1 MMKNLIITILLLLL
15 VNSLSANGGPVFD
28 NKLGSTGNV
37 TFVKK
42 SALQLVKEDLKIKVD
57 GEKAHFQVRY
67 TFQNIGGDTKIQ
79 FAFPMET
86 RMFGW
91 SCWGEKEP
99 ECQANR
105 AKEIKN
111 FIEKEKVFGYKISK
125 NGKDLKWSKKSE
137 TKTIKDSTEED
148 EEKIS
153 EWFISEIEFK
163 KFEKAEI
170 YISYT
175 IESGRTLGFYSCSA
189 MPQITSRD
197 IHYNFY
203 PASFFGTGTV
213 GDLSVTV
220 DLTELKKDNGKLD
233 ETRGLE
239 FIEQSPGVL
248 KFEGKNVD
256 FKKVKEFLVWYSVE
270 EKDRSDYI
278 KAKRLLPTQQFRIVS
293 PNIAPE
299 NVKKMFDFDP
309 ETCFAPGKEN
319 EISFFFDKKS
329 LPGYSAILLKTSKN
343 DKFKVTGEMKC
354 DSWDS
359 EDVFEYTSD
368 KIRKCDRCSASRC
381 EMQKKPNCKFPT
393 ECAYDLIDPGDY
405 DPTNVKECRIKIKVE
420 PAGATKNAP
429 CISEIFIMPK
439 YLFD

>member
-1 MMKNLIITILLLLL
+1 MKKLIISIFLLLT
-15 VNSLSANGGPVFD
+15 VNFLSANGGPVFD

-42 SALQLVKEDLKIKVD
+42 AALQLVKEDLKIKVD

-67 TFQNIGGDTKIQ
+67 TFQNIGGNTKIQ

-86 RMFGW
+86 VMFDWG
-91 SCWGEKEP
+91 CWGEKEL

-111 FIEKEKVFGYKISK
+111 FIEKEKVFDYKISK

-137 TKTIKDSTEED
+137 TKKIED
-148 EEKIS
+148 NSDEDLNKIS

-189 MPQITSRD
+189 MPEITSRD

-239 FIEQSPGVL
+239 FIEQSPGIL

-256 FKKVKEFLVWYSVE
+256 FKKVKEFLIWYSVE

-278 KAKRLLPTQQFRIVS
+278 KAKRLLPTQFRIVS
-293 PNIAPE
+293 PEIVPE

-319 EISFFFDKKS
+319 EISFFFDKKY

-343 DKFKVTGEMKC
+343 DKFKVTEEMKC
-354 DSWDS
+354 DTWENSKEVS
-359 EDVFEYTSD
+359 FEYIHG
-368 KIRKCDRCSASRC
+368 KIRKWDNCAYAAKVLEKSD
-381 EMQKKPNCKFPT
+381 CKFPT

-420 PAGATKNAP
+420 PAGTTKNAP

-439 YLFD
+439 DLF

>member
-1 MMKNLIITILLLLL
+1 MMKNLIISVILLFLADLLY
-15 VNSLSANGGPVFD
+15 ANGGPVFD
-28 NKLGSTGNV
+28 NKLGSTGNL

-42 SALQLVKEDLKIKVD
+42 AALQLVKEDLKIKVD

-67 TFQNIGGDTKIQ
+67 TFQNIGVDTKIQ

-86 RMFGW
+86 KMFDW
-91 SCWGEKEP
+91 SCWGEKEL
-99 ECQANR
+99 ECQAHR

-137 TKTIKDSTEED
+137 AKKIGDNPDED
-148 EEKIS
+148 VNKIS

-170 YISYT
+170 HISYT
-175 IESGRTLGFYSCSA
+175 IESSRTLGFYSCSA
-189 MPQITSRD
+189 MPEITSRD
-197 IHYNFY
+197 IRYNFY

-239 FIEQSPGVL
+239 FIEQSHGVL

-256 FKKVKEFLVWYSVE
+256 FKKVREFLVWYSIE
-270 EKDRSDYI
+270 EKDRTEYI
-278 KAKRLLPTQQFRIVS
+278 KAKRLLPTQFRIVS

-309 ETCFAPGKEN
+309 DTCFAPGKEN

-343 DKFKVTGEMKC
+343 DKFKVVGEMDC
-354 DSWDS
+354 DTWDS

-368 KIRKCDRCSASRC
+368 KIRKCDLCSASRC
-381 EMQKKPNCKFPT
+381 EMQKKSNCKFPT
-393 ECAYDLIDPGDY
+393 DCAYDLIDPGDY

-429 CISEIFIMPK
+429 CISEIFIMPH

>member
-1 MMKNLIITILLLLL
+1 MMKNLIISIILLFLADLLY
-15 VNSLSANGGPVFD
+15 ANGGPVFD
-28 NKLGSTGNV
+28 NKLGSTGNL

-42 SALQLVKEDLKIKVD
+42 AALQLVKEDLKIKVD

-67 TFQNIGGDTKIQ
+67 TFQNIGVDTKIQ

-86 RMFGW
+86 EMFGW

-111 FIEKEKVFGYKISK
+111 FLEKEKVFGYKISK

-137 TKTIKDSTEED
+137 TKTIKDSEED

-170 YISYT
+170 HISYT
-175 IESGRTLGFYSCSA
+175 IESGRELGFYSCSA
-189 MPQITSRD
+189 MPRMNLRH

-220 DLTELKKDNGKLD
+220 DLTELKKDNGKPD

-239 FIEQSPGVL
+239 FIEQSPGFL

-256 FKKVKEFLVWYSVE
+256 FKKVREFLVWYSIE
-270 EKDRSDYI
+270 EKDRTEYI
-278 KAKRLLPTQQFRIVS
+278 KAKRLLPTQFRIVS
-293 PNIAPE
+293 PEIAPE

-309 ETCFAPGKEN
+309 DTCFAPGKEN
-319 EISFFFDKKS
+319 EISFYFDKKS

-343 DKFKVTGEMKC
+343 DRFKVTGEMKC
-354 DSWDS
+354 DHVSSKDVSFDYIPGKVRKWDNCAYAAKVL
-359 EDVFEYTSD
+359 EKSD
-368 KIRKCDRCSASRC
+368 
-381 EMQKKPNCKFPT
+381 CKFPT

-405 DPTNVKECRIKIKVE
+405 DPTNVKECRMKIKVE
-420 PAGATKNAP
+420 PAGTTKNAP

-439 YLFD
+439 ELF

>member
-1 MMKNLIITILLLLL
+1 MKSIIFLAFFLFCFC
-15 VNSLSANGGPVFD
+15 VFANGGPVFD
-28 NKLGSTGNV
+28 NKLASTGNLV
-37 TFVKK
+37 FVKK
-42 SALQLVKEDLKIKVD
+42 ANIRLLKEDLKIKVD
-57 GEKAHFQVRY
+57 GERAHFQVKY
-67 TFQNIGGDTKIQ
+67 TFQNIGGNTKIQ

-86 RMFGW
+86 EMFGW
-91 SCWGEKEP
+91 DCGEKEL
-99 ECQANR
+99 ECQAKR

-111 FIEKEKVFGYKISK
+111 FLEKEKVFDYKISK

-137 TKTIKDSTEED
+137 TKKIKDNPD
-148 EEKIS
+148 VDMNNII

-170 YISYT
+170 YISYS
-175 IESGRTLGFYSCSA
+175 IESDRELWFYSCSA

-197 IHYNFY
+197 IRYNFY

-256 FKKVKEFLVWYSVE
+256 FKKVKEFLVWYSIE

-278 KAKRLLPTQQFRIVS
+278 KAKRLLPTQFRIVL

-354 DSWDS
+354 DSWYS

-368 KIRKCDRCSASRC
+368 KIRKCDLCSASRC
-381 EMQKKPNCKFPT
+381 EMQQKPNCKFPT
-393 ECAYDLIDPGDY
+393 DCAYDLIDPGDY
-405 DPTNVKECRIKIKVE
+405 DPTKVKECRIKIKIE
-420 PAGATKNAP
+420 PVGATKNAP
-429 CISEIFIMPK
+429 CISEIFIMPH
-439 YLFD
+439 YLGE

>member
-1 MMKNLIITILLLLL
+1 MRSIIFSAFFLFCFC
-15 VNSLSANGGPVFD
+15 VFANGGPVFD

-42 SALQLVKEDLKIKVD
+42 AALQLVKEDLKIKVD

-91 SCWGEKEP
+91 SCWGEKEL

-111 FIEKEKVFGYKISK
+111 FIEKEKVFDYKISK

-137 TKTIKDSTEED
+137 TKKIED
-148 EEKIS
+148 NSDEDLNKIS

-189 MPQITSRD
+189 MPEITSRD

-203 PASFFGTGTV
+203 PASFFGTGSV

-239 FIEQSPGVL
+239 FIEQNPGVL

-256 FKKVKEFLVWYSVE
+256 FKKVKEFLVYYSIE

-278 KAKRLLPTQQFRIVS
+278 KAKRLLPTQFRIVS

-299 NVKKMFDFDP
+299 NVEKMFDFDP

-343 DKFKVTGEMKC
+343 DKFKVVGEMDC
-354 DSWDS
+354 DTWDS

-368 KIRKCDRCSASRC
+368 KIRKCDLCSASRC
-381 EMQKKPNCKFPT
+381 EMQKKPNCKFT
-393 ECAYDLIDPGDY
+393 TDCAYDLIDPGDY

-420 PAGATKNAP
+420 PVGATKNAP
-429 CISEIFIMPK
+429 CISEIFIMPH
-439 YLFD
+439 YLGE